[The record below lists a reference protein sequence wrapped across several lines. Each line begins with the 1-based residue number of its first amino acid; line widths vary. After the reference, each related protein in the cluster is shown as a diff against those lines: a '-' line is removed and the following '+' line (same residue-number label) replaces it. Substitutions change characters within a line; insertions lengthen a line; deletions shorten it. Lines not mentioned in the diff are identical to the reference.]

1 MANRI
6 EKLQKD
12 VLRGVMGDEFKH
24 HLVGWDSESIRTG
37 TRTIKNIFIKK
48 KNFIYQLKVTEFK
61 QINSVCRRLK
71 VKQIQ

>member
-6 EKLQKD
+6 EKLQRG
-12 VLRGVMGDEFKH
+12 VLWGVMGDEFKQ

-48 KNFIYQLKVTEFK
+48 KTLSI
-61 QINSVCRRLK
+61 S
-71 VKQIQ
+71 